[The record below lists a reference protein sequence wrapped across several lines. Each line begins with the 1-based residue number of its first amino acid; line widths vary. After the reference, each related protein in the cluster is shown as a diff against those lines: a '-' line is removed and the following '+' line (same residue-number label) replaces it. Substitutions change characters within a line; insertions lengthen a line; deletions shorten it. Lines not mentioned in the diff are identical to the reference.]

1 MLVGYFLIIIICLG
15 TTVHAQEFIFYF
27 SFGNFR
33 DAASF
38 YINSAGFIYVSDTGS
53 DEIYKLDTLGNLN
66 KEIGGYGWDD
76 ESFDDP
82 VDVFATPLNVYIS
95 DKNNHR
101 IQRFD
106 KDLNF
111 ISQLS
116 ARENIPLNEQFGYP
130 LGCVT
135 STQGDL
141 FILDSENKRII
152 KFDLFGNFIQNF
164 GGYEAGE
171 FMLNSPK
178 KIAISGNNNI
188 YVLDESNIK
197 IFDQF
202 GNGMAVFP
210 VDINPNCIN
219 IIFSNLTVNNEEEIF
234 HADLKSSPL
243 KLSKIILTDL
253 PEKYRGKTDIICSLI
268 FNNKLYIL
276 TSTEILVC
284 SK

>member
-1 MLVGYFLIIIICLG
+1 MKYGLILLIILFFDSG
-15 TTVHAQEFIFYF
+15 FSQEFRFNS
-27 SFGNFR
+27 SFGKFR
-33 DAASF
+33 NASSF
-38 YINSAGFIYVSDTGS
+38 YINSAGFIYVSDIGS
-53 DEIYKLDTLGNLN
+53 DEIYKLDTLGNME
-66 KEIGGYGWDD
+66 KEIGGYGWD
-76 ESFDDP
+76 EEAFDDP
-82 VDVFATPLNVYIS
+82 VDVFATPLNVYVS

-116 ARENIPLNEQFGYP
+116 ARENAPLNEQFGYP

-135 STQGDL
+135 SSQGDL

-171 FMLNSPK
+171 YMLNSPERL
-178 KIAISGNNNI
+178 AISGNNNI
-188 YVLDESNIK
+188 YVLDRDDIK

-202 GNGMAVFP
+202 GNGAAVFP
-210 VDINPNCIN
+210 AETKLNNIK
-219 IIFSNLTVNNEEEIF
+219 IIFSNLTINNEDEIF
-234 HADLKSSPL
+234 FANLKNPSL
-243 KLSKIILTDL
+243 KLNKLILKDY
-253 PEKYRGKTDIICSLI
+253 PEDYKEKPEIICSLI
-268 FNNKLYIL
+268 FNDKLYIL
-276 TSTEILVC
+276 TSKEILVY

>member
-1 MLVGYFLIIIICLG
+1 MKYGLILLIILFFDSG
-15 TTVHAQEFIFYF
+15 FSQEFRFNS
-27 SFGNFR
+27 SFGKFR
-33 DAASF
+33 NASSF
-38 YINSAGFIYVSDTGS
+38 YINSAGFIYVSDIGS
-53 DEIYKLDTLGNLN
+53 DEIYKLDTLGNME
-66 KEIGGYGWDD
+66 KEIGGYGWD
-76 ESFDDP
+76 EEAFDDP
-82 VDVFATPLNVYIS
+82 VDVFATPLNVYVS

-116 ARENIPLNEQFGYP
+116 ARENAPLNEQFGYP

-135 STQGDL
+135 SSQGDL

-171 FMLNSPK
+171 YMLNSPERL
-178 KIAISGNNNI
+178 AISGNNNI
-188 YVLDESNIK
+188 YVLDGDDIK

-202 GNGMAVFP
+202 GNGAAVFP
-210 VDINPNCIN
+210 AETKLNNIK
-219 IIFSNLTVNNEEEIF
+219 IIFSNLTVNNEDGIF
-234 HADLKSSPL
+234 FADLKNPSL
-243 KLSKIILTDL
+243 KLNKLILKDY
-253 PEKYRGKTDIICSLI
+253 PEDYKEKPEIICSLI
-268 FNNKLYIL
+268 FNDKLYIL
-276 TSTEILVC
+276 TSKEILVY

>member
-1 MLVGYFLIIIICLG
+1 MKYGLILLIILFFDSG
-15 TTVHAQEFIFYF
+15 FSQEFRFNS
-27 SFGNFR
+27 SFGKFR
-33 DAASF
+33 NASSF
-38 YINSAGFIYVSDTGS
+38 YINSAGFIYVSDIGS
-53 DEIYKLDTLGNLN
+53 DEIYKLDTLGNME
-66 KEIGGYGWDD
+66 KEIGGYGWD
-76 ESFDDP
+76 EEAFDDP
-82 VDVFATPLNVYIS
+82 VDVFATPLNVYVS

-116 ARENIPLNEQFGYP
+116 ARENAPLNEQFGYP

-135 STQGDL
+135 SSQGDL

-171 FMLNSPK
+171 YMLNSPERL
-178 KIAISGNNNI
+178 AISGNNNI
-188 YVLDESNIK
+188 YVLDGDDIK

-202 GNGMAVFP
+202 GNGAAVFP
-210 VDINPNCIN
+210 AETKLNNIK
-219 IIFSNLTVNNEEEIF
+219 IIFSNLTVNNEDEIF
-234 HADLKSSPL
+234 FADLKNPSLILNKLIL
-243 KLSKIILTDL
+243 KDY
-253 PEKYRGKTDIICSLI
+253 PEDYKEKPEIICSLI
-268 FNNKLYIL
+268 FNDKLYIL
-276 TSTEILVC
+276 TSKEILVY

>member
-1 MLVGYFLIIIICLG
+1 MKYGLILLIILFFDSG
-15 TTVHAQEFIFYF
+15 FSQEFRFNS
-27 SFGNFR
+27 SFGKFR
-33 DAASF
+33 NASSF
-38 YINSAGFIYVSDTGS
+38 YINSAGFIYVSDIGS
-53 DEIYKLDTLGNLN
+53 DEIYKLDTLGNME
-66 KEIGGYGWDD
+66 KEIGGYGWD
-76 ESFDDP
+76 EEAFDDP
-82 VDVFATPLNVYIS
+82 VDVFATPLNVYVS

-116 ARENIPLNEQFGYP
+116 ARENAPLNEQFGYP

-135 STQGDL
+135 SSQGDL

-171 FMLNSPK
+171 YMLNSPERL
-178 KIAISGNNNI
+178 AISGNNNI
-188 YVLDESNIK
+188 YVLDGDDIK

-202 GNGMAVFP
+202 GNGAAVFP
-210 VDINPNCIN
+210 AETKLNNIK
-219 IIFSNLTVNNEEEIF
+219 IIFSNLTVNNEDEIF
-234 HADLKSSPL
+234 FADLKNPSL
-243 KLSKIILTDL
+243 KLNKLILKDY
-253 PEKYRGKTDIICSLI
+253 PEDYKEKPEIICSLI
-268 FNNKLYIL
+268 FNDKLYIL
-276 TSTEILVC
+276 TSKEILVY

>member
-1 MLVGYFLIIIICLG
+1 MKYGLILLIILFFDSG
-15 TTVHAQEFIFYF
+15 FSQEFRFNS
-27 SFGNFR
+27 SFGKFR
-33 DAASF
+33 NASSF
-38 YINSAGFIYVSDTGS
+38 YINSAGFIYVSDIGS
-53 DEIYKLDTLGNLN
+53 DEIYKLDTLGNME
-66 KEIGGYGWDD
+66 KEIGGYGWD
-76 ESFDDP
+76 EEAFDDP
-82 VDVFATPLNVYIS
+82 VDVFATPLNVYVS

-116 ARENIPLNEQFGYP
+116 ARENAPLNEQFGYP

-135 STQGDL
+135 SSQGDL

-171 FMLNSPK
+171 YMLNSPERL
-178 KIAISGNNNI
+178 AISGNNNI
-188 YVLDESNIK
+188 YVLDGDDIK

-202 GNGMAVFP
+202 GNGAAVFP
-210 VDINPNCIN
+210 AETKLNNIK
-219 IIFSNLTVNNEEEIF
+219 IIFSNLTINNEDEIF
-234 HADLKSSPL
+234 FADLKNPSL
-243 KLSKIILTDL
+243 KLNKLILKDY
-253 PEKYRGKTDIICSLI
+253 PEDYKEKPEIICSLI
-268 FNNKLYIL
+268 FNDKLYIL
-276 TSTEILVC
+276 TSKEILVY